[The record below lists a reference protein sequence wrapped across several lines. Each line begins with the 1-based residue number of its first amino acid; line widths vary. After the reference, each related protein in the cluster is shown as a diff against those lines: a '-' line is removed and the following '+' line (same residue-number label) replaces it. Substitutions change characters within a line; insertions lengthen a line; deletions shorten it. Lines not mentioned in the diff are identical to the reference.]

1 MHYEGYF
8 PQRLP
13 SAIAQVL
20 KEAASSHKPLSVEC
34 VKLYLMLPAY
44 ILQPL
49 DKQLFAVFAQ
59 SLTSLAAELRAVV
72 GECGGEGGE
81 RREGKMGEEG
91 RGRREEGGER
101 VEGGMAVH

>member
-20 KEAASSHKPLSVEC
+20 KEAASSQKPLSVEC

-72 GECGGEGGE
+72 GECGGEGGGGE
-81 RREGKMGEEG
+81 RREERGKKGRRKGGGGGGGGGEE
-91 RGRREEGGER
+91 RG
-101 VEGGMAVH
+101 